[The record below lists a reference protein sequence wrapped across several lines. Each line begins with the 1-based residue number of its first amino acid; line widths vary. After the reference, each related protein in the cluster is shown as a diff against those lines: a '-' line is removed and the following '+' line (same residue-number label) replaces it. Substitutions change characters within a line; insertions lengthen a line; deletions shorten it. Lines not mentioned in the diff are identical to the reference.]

1 MMNKRFSI
9 LLLGL
14 SLCLSIEV
22 FAQADT
28 PDDSGRTPP
37 SFLTRERLQI
47 RDPFKRE
54 LPKKQRVLKKDKFG
68 STNYTNVFNLDG
80 IPLDRIRIVGV
91 ILGKERSALARISQ
105 ESAGDGP
112 TGPTS
117 AEEDEATPV
126 ITIKEGMEL
135 GLNGGQVRAILPG
148 GIVVV
153 EKIRNVYDQDEY
165 LETIIPISE

>member
-1 MMNKRFSI
+1 MSRYILAFFILSSFS
-9 LLLGL
+9 LASPL
-14 SLCLSIEV
+14 
-22 FAQADT
+22 FAQEQEK
-28 PDDSGRTPP
+28 DDSKSAP

-54 LPKKQRVLKKDKFG
+54 LPKKQRILKKDRFG
-68 STNYTNVFNLDG
+68 STNYSNVANLEG
-80 IPLDRIRIVGV
+80 IPLEKIRIVGV
-91 ILGKERSALARISQ
+91 ILGKERSALARIDKDTGG
-105 ESAGDGP
+105 GDGSSS
-112 TGPTS
+112 GEEGESS
-117 AEEDEATPV
+117 AV

-135 GLNGGQVRAILPG
+135 GLNGGQVQAILPG

>member
-1 MMNKRFSI
+1 MSI
-9 LLLGL
+9 LSLLFYLPITLG
-14 SLCLSIEV
+14 
-22 FAQADT
+22 AQEQNKKDNRKT
-28 PDDSGRTPP
+28 P

-54 LPKKQRVLKKDKFG
+54 LPKKQRILKKDRFG
-68 STNYTNVFNLDG
+68 STNYSNVANLEG

-91 ILGKERSALARISQ
+91 ILGNERSALARIST
-105 ESAGDGP
+105 EASARAGGEPVTD
-112 TGPTS
+112 
-117 AEEDEATPV
+117 EENPEV
-126 ITIKEGMEL
+126 ITIKEGMAL
-135 GLNGGQVRAILPG
+135 GLNGGEVRAILPG

>member
-1 MMNKRFSI
+1 MMRMALI
-9 LLLGL
+9 L
-14 SLCLSIEV
+14 SL
-22 FAQADT
+22 FALILNFPSQLTAQEAEEA
-28 PDDSGRTPP
+28 SNGQTPP

-54 LPKKQRVLKKDKFG
+54 LPKKQRVLKKDRFG
-68 STNYTNVFNLDG
+68 STSYTNVFSLEG
-80 IPLDRIRIVGV
+80 VPLDKIRIVGV
-91 ILGKERSALARISQ
+91 ILGKERSALAKIAKDS
-105 ESAGDGP
+105 GDSG
-112 TGPTS
+112 GEG
-117 AEEDEATPV
+117 EEDTSPV

>member
-1 MMNKRFSI
+1 MIRASFSLVALA
-9 LLLGL
+9 LLF
-14 SLCLSIEV
+14 SLAGSLN
-22 FAQADT
+22 AQEAAK
-28 PDDSGRTPP
+28 PENGGSSPP

-54 LPKKQRVLKKDKFG
+54 LPKKQRILKKDRFG
-68 STNYTNVFNLDG
+68 STSYTNVFSLEG
-80 IPLDRIRIVGV
+80 VPLDRIRIVGV
-91 ILGKERSALARISQ
+91 ILGKERSALARISK
-105 ESAGDGP
+105 ESGQDSG
-112 TGPTS
+112 GLS
-117 AEEDEATPV
+117 EEEESSPV
-126 ITIKEGMEL
+126 ITVKEGMEL